1 MKPDPTTRQSDETTG
16 LVSKVQALLVDA
28 LQVPQEMVGPD
39 LSFGDLPQWDSMGHM
54 EVMLRLEEVYGV
66 EINAETIAALT
77 SIPVICAYIKENG
90 HA

>member
-1 MKPDPTTRQSDETTG
+1 MMNNPATQDLTG
-16 LVSKVQALLVDA
+16 RIQALLVDA
-28 LQVPQEMVGPD
+28 LQISPADVSPD

-54 EVMLRLEEVYGV
+54 EVMLRLEEHFGV

-77 SIPVICAYIKENG
+77 SIPVICKYIEENG